1 MIATVLLMA
10 SPEGGG
16 SPWVT
21 LIMFAAIFA
30 IFYFLLIRPQKKQQE
45 EHEEMVQALTKGDEV
60 MTVGG
65 IVGKII
71 HVDGDVLTI
80 KTAGDT
86 RLEVRREK
94 VGQKLGKEPG
104 ED

>member
-1 MIATVLLMA
+1 VIATVLLMA

-16 SPWVT
+16 SPWAT

-45 EHEEMVQALTKGDEV
+45 EHDEMVKALTKGDEV

-65 IVGKII
+65 ILGEII
-71 HVDGDVLTI
+71 HVEGDVLTV

-86 RLEVRREK
+86 RVEIRREK
-94 VGQKLGKEPG
+94 VGQKMNAEQ